1 MKIESPLFGSFEV
14 AEDKLIEFPAGLPG
28 FENCRRFT
36 LVHEEGGSQRLFQLQ
51 CVEDPGL
58 AFSLADPRDLG
69 VNYEFPLDDEE
80 VAQLAL
86 GSPLDAW
93 VTLIVR
99 REGVGEGTPANAG
112 LRANF
117 MAPVVIN
124 VAARRG
130 LQKVLNRIGF
140 DVTLRGS

>member
-28 FENCRRFT
+28 FEDCHLFT

-51 CVEDPGL
+51 SVDDPGL
-58 AFSLADPRDLG
+58 AFSLADPKDLG
-69 VNYEFPLDDEE
+69 VNYEFPLDDQE
-80 VAQLAL
+80 VAAL
-86 GSPLDAW
+86 GLQSPADAW
-93 VTLIVR
+93 VALIVR
-99 REGVGEGTPANAG
+99 REAIGEGTPANAG

-117 MAPVVIN
+117 MAPLVIN

-140 DVTLRGS
+140 DVTVRGQ